1 MTFSANIK
9 LAERYLGLTFRD
21 KNLLKMALTHRSF
34 SLGTGGERIFEVNE
48 RLEFLGDAV
57 LSFVI
62 TDFIFNQFPQFSE
75 GDLAKLRAG
84 LVNSSVLADIGS
96 KNCLGECI
104 LLGKGTELTGGR
116 ERTSILADCFE
127 AIIGAIYID
136 QGIEVVREFIIDKF
150 ESIILTSAQS
160 NILTDFKTN
169 LQELTAQKF
178 GLLPEYKIVSEE
190 GPVHEKI
197 FYVEVLID
205 RKVYGKG
212 EGKSKKKAEQA
223 AAKEALELL
232 KEKTEED

>member
-1 MTFSANIK
+1 MTFSANIE
-9 LAERYLGLTFRD
+9 LAEKYLGLTFRD
-21 KNLLKMALTHRSF
+21 KNLLKIALTHRSF
-34 SLGTGGERIFEVNE
+34 SLVSGERIFEVNE
-48 RLEFLGDAV
+48 RLEFLGDAI

-75 GDLAKLRAG
+75 GDLAKLRAS
-84 LVNSSVLADIGS
+84 LVNSNVLADIGS
-96 KNCLGECI
+96 KISLGECI

-136 QGIEVVREFIIDKF
+136 QGIEVVRQFIIDKF
-150 ESIILTSAQS
+150 RDIILASAEN
-160 NILTDFKTN
+160 NILADFKTN

-197 FYVEVLID
+197 FNVEVLID
-205 RKVYGKG
+205 KKVYGRGK
-212 EGKSKKKAEQA
+212 GKSKKKAEQA
-223 AAKEALELL
+223 AAEEAFEHL